1 MLTTI
6 LWWYY
11 YPHVAAREMEAMRL
25 SNLPE
30 VRGSWWRSRK
40 QNASSS
46 APPRIFLPQHCHL
59 VPKALALF
67 CLMWAWDRY
76 RERGEKSHFALHL
89 HRLWWCHQAYMCA
102 NLHDTLW
109 MHKKPVFRI
118 SSWCSS
124 ALKTSLSNSS
134 TAIGILQRSPPGNNP
149 SLPLS
154 NHFMDNLATLALV
167 TKQGQGSFPNTETNL
182 GSIATPLLS
191 TS

>member
-11 YPHVAAREMEAMRL
+11 YPHVAAREMEAMML

-76 RERGEKSHFALHL
+76 RERGEKITFCLASPQALVVPPSL
-89 HRLWWCHQAYMCA
+89 YVCQAYMCA

-124 ALKTSLSNSS
+124 ALQDKS
-134 TAIGILQRSPPGNNP
+134 
-149 SLPLS
+149 
-154 NHFMDNLATLALV
+154 
-167 TKQGQGSFPNTETNL
+167 KQFLHSHRHPAAQPTRK
-182 GSIATPLLS
+182 
-191 TS
+191 